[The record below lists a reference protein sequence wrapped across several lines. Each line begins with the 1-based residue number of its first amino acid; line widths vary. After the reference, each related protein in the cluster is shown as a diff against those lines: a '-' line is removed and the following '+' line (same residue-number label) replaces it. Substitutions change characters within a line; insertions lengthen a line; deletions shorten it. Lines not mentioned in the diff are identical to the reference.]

1 MTTPAPGTAPRPRA
15 MPPRPAPPPPLGVS
29 TFFLVGAVVGLV
41 VTEAVAVMN
50 GTIERTR
57 GPAYM
62 MGAFVGVLAAVGVF
76 WLIVFVIARIFGKAR
91 TADGQVQILFW
102 VTAVVL
108 VSQVAVLWT
117 KKSGA
122 LLRNA
127 FLTAVSDSERKGL
140 VVDASGI
147 SHPLFG
153 FLLPQPGPDFAR
165 DPVAQQQMDSL
176 MGGERGLVA
185 WVLRS
190 ASSGEVV
197 IVQVTKG
204 TRADESTFRAFARG
218 VQRTAGKGE
227 GTQVLMD
234 SVSWAAGTG
243 VYLYSAHAANGAY
256 VQIRC
261 LPHTIGRTGLIVCV
275 TTGSAD
281 PQGLDF
287 VRNGLAFAGP

>member
-1 MTTPAPGTAPRPRA
+1 MI
-15 MPPRPAPPPPLGVS
+15 
-29 TFFLVGAVVGLV
+29 
-41 VTEAVAVMN
+41 EAVAFVN
-50 GTIERTR
+50 GTIERTK

-62 MGAFVGVLAAVGVF
+62 MGAFVGVLAAVALF

-91 TADGQVQILFW
+91 TGAGKVQILFW
-102 VTAVVL
+102 VTAVAL
-108 VSQVAVLWT
+108 LGQIAVLGT

-127 FLTAVSDSERKGL
+127 ILTAVTDSERTGL

-147 SHPLFG
+147 SHQLFG
-153 FLLPQPGPDFAR
+153 FSLPHPGPDFAP
-165 DPVAQQQMDSL
+165 DSVAQQQMDSL
-176 MGGERGLVA
+176 MGGEHGLVA

-190 ASSGEVV
+190 ASSGEVL

-204 TRADESTFRAFARG
+204 TRADETTFRAFARG

-243 VYLYSAHAANGAY
+243 EYLYAAHAANGAY

-261 LPHTIGRTGLIVCV
+261 LPHTTGRTGLIVCV

>member
-1 MTTPAPGTAPRPRA
+1 MTTPASGPPRPRP
-15 MPPRPAPPPPLGVS
+15 MPPPPAPQGAS
-29 TFFLVGAVVGLV
+29 PFFVIGTVVGLV
-41 VTEAVAVMN
+41 MIEAVALVN
-50 GTIERTR
+50 GTIERTK

-62 MGAFVGVLAAVGVF
+62 MGALVGVLAAVAVF

-91 TADGQVQILFW
+91 TGAGKVQILFW
-102 VTAVVL
+102 VTAVAL
-108 VSQVAVLWT
+108 LGQIAVLGT

-127 FLTAVSDSERKGL
+127 ILTAVTDSERTGL

-153 FLLPQPGPDFAR
+153 FSLPHPGPDFAP
-165 DPVAQQQMDSL
+165 DSVAQQQMDSL
-176 MGGERGLVA
+176 MGGEHGLVA

-190 ASSGEVV
+190 ASSGEVL

-204 TRADESTFRAFARG
+204 TRADETTFRAFARG

-234 SVSWAAGTG
+234 SVSWAAGSG
-243 VYLYSAHAANGAY
+243 EYLYAAHAANGAY

-261 LPHTIGRTGLIVCV
+261 LPHTTGRTGLIVCV

>member
-1 MTTPAPGTAPRPRA
+1 MTTPTPAPPPRPRP
-15 MPPRPAPPPPLGVS
+15 MPPRPAPPAPQGAS
-29 TFFLVGAVVGLV
+29 TIFVIGSVLGLV
-41 VTEAVAVMN
+41 VTEAVAFMN

-57 GPAYM
+57 GPAYV
-62 MGAFVGVLAAVGVF
+62 MGAFVGVLVGVALL
-76 WLIVFVIARIFGKAR
+76 WLLVFIIASIFGKAR
-91 TADGQVQILFW
+91 TGAGKVQILFW
-102 VTAVVL
+102 VTAVGL
-108 VSQVAVLWT
+108 LGQLAVLGT

-127 FLTAVSDSERKGL
+127 ILTAVTDSERTGL

-153 FLLPQPGPDFAR
+153 FSLPHPGPDFAP
-165 DPVAQQQMDSL
+165 DPAAQHQMDSL
-176 MGGERGLVA
+176 MSGERGLVA

-204 TRADESTFRAFARG
+204 TRTDETTFRAFARG

-227 GTQVLMD
+227 GTQVLTD

-243 VYLYSAHAANGAY
+243 EYLYAAHAANGAY

-261 LPHTIGRTGLIVCV
+261 LPHTTGHTGVIVCI

-287 VRNGLAFAGP
+287 VRNGLAFTGS

>member
-1 MTTPAPGTAPRPRA
+1 MTTPAPAPPPRPRP
-15 MPPRPAPPPPLGVS
+15 MPPRPAPPAPQGGS
-29 TFFLVGAVVGLV
+29 QILVIGSVLGLV
-41 VTEAVAVMN
+41 VIEAVAFMN
-50 GTIERTR
+50 GTIERTK
-57 GPAYM
+57 GSAYM
-62 MGAFVGVLAAVGVF
+62 MGAFAGVLAAVGLF
-76 WLIVFVIARIFGKAR
+76 WLIVFIIASIFGKAR
-91 TADGQVQILFW
+91 TGAGKVQILFW
-102 VTAVVL
+102 VTAVAL
-108 VSQVAVLWT
+108 LGQLAVLWT
-117 KKSGA
+117 KKGGV

-127 FLTAVSDSERKGL
+127 VLTAVTDSERTGL
-140 VVDASGI
+140 IVDSSGI

-153 FLLPQPGPDFAR
+153 FSLPQPGPDFAP
-165 DPVAQQQMDSL
+165 DPAAQHQMDSL
-176 MGGERGLVA
+176 MSGERGLVA

-204 TRADESTFRAFARG
+204 TRADETTFRAFARG

-243 VYLYSAHAANGAY
+243 EYRYAAHAANGAY

-261 LPHTIGRTGLIVCV
+261 LPHTTGRAGLIVCI

>member
-1 MTTPAPGTAPRPRA
+1 MTTPAPGTAPRPRP
-15 MPPRPAPPPPLGVS
+15 MPPRPAPPPPQGVS
-29 TFFLVGAVVGLV
+29 TLFLVGAVLGLA
-41 VTEAVAVMN
+41 VTEAVAFMN
-50 GTIERTR
+50 GTIERTK
-57 GPAYM
+57 GPAYV
-62 MGAFVGVLAAVGVF
+62 MGAAVGVLAAVGIF

-91 TADGQVQILFW
+91 TAGGQVQILFW
-102 VTAVVL
+102 VSAVVL
-108 VSQVAVLWT
+108 VGQVAVLWT
-117 KKSGA
+117 KKGGA
-122 LLRNA
+122 LLRSA
-127 FLTAVSDSERKGL
+127 ILTAVTDSERTGL

-153 FLLPQPGPDFAR
+153 FSLPHPGPDFAP
-165 DPVAQQQMDSL
+165 DPAAQQQMDSL
-176 MGGERGLVA
+176 MSGERGLVA

-190 ASSGEVV
+190 TSSGEVV

-204 TRADESTFRAFARG
+204 TRADETTFRAFARG

-234 SVSWAAGTG
+234 SVSWTAGAG
-243 VYLYSAHAANGAY
+243 EYQYAAHAANGAY
-256 VQIRC
+256 VHIRC
-261 LPHTIGRTGLIVCV
+261 LPHTSGGTGLIVCI

>member
-1 MTTPAPGTAPRPRA
+1 MTTPASGLPRPRT
-15 MPPRPAPPPPLGVS
+15 MPPRPAPPAPQGASP
-29 TFFLVGAVVGLV
+29 FFVIGTVVGLV
-41 VTEAVAVMN
+41 MIEAVALVN
-50 GTIERTR
+50 GTIERTK

-62 MGAFVGVLAAVGVF
+62 MGALVGVLAAVAVF

-91 TADGQVQILFW
+91 TGAGKVQILFW
-102 VTAVVL
+102 VTAVAL
-108 VSQVAVLWT
+108 LGQIAVLGT

-127 FLTAVSDSERKGL
+127 ILTAVTDSERTGL

-153 FLLPQPGPDFAR
+153 FSLPHPGPNFAP
-165 DPVAQQQMDSL
+165 DSVAQQQMDSL
-176 MGGERGLVA
+176 MGGEHGLVA

-190 ASSGEVV
+190 ASSGEVL

-204 TRADESTFRAFARG
+204 TRADETTFRAFARG

-243 VYLYSAHAANGAY
+243 EYLYAAHAANGAY

-261 LPHTIGRTGLIVCV
+261 LPHTTGRTGLIVCV

>member
-1 MTTPAPGTAPRPRA
+1 MTTPAPTPPPRPRP
-15 MPPRPAPPPPLGVS
+15 MPPRPPPPAPQ
-29 TFFLVGAVVGLV
+29 GASQIFVIGTVLALV
-41 VTEAVAVMN
+41 VTEAVAFIN
-50 GTIERTR
+50 GTIERTK

-62 MGAFVGVLAAVGVF
+62 MGAFVGVLAGVALL

-91 TADGQVQILFW
+91 TGAGKVQIAFW

-108 VSQVAVLWT
+108 LSQLAVLGT
-117 KKSGA
+117 KKSGVF
-122 LLRNA
+122 LRNA
-127 FLTAVSDSERKGL
+127 ILTAVTDSERTGL

-153 FLLPQPGPDFAR
+153 FSLPHPGPDFAP
-165 DPVAQQQMDSL
+165 DPAAQQQMDSL

-190 ASSGEVV
+190 TSSGEVV

-204 TRADESTFRAFARG
+204 TRADETTFRAFARG

-227 GTQVLMD
+227 GTQVLTD

-243 VYLYSAHAANGAY
+243 EYLYAAHAANGAY

-261 LPHTIGRTGLIVCV
+261 LPHTTGSTGLIVCI

>member
-1 MTTPAPGTAPRPRA
+1 MTTPAPAPPPRPRP
-15 MPPRPAPPPPLGVS
+15 MPPRPAPPAPQGAS
-29 TFFLVGAVVGLV
+29 TIFVISTVLGLV
-41 VTEAVAVMN
+41 VTEAVAFMN
-50 GTIERTR
+50 GTIVRTK
-57 GPAYM
+57 GSAYM
-62 MGAFVGVLAAVGVF
+62 MGAFVGVLAAVAIF

-91 TADGQVQILFW
+91 TGAGQVQILFW
-102 VTAVVL
+102 VTAVAL
-108 VSQVAVLWT
+108 LGQLAVLGT

-127 FLTAVSDSERKGL
+127 ILTAVTDSERTGL

-147 SHPLFG
+147 NHPLFG
-153 FLLPQPGPDFAR
+153 FSLPSPGPDFAP
-165 DPVAQQQMDSL
+165 DSVAQHQMDSL
-176 MGGERGLVA
+176 MEGERALVA

-204 TRADESTFRAFARG
+204 TRADETTFRAFARG

-243 VYLYSAHAANGAY
+243 EYRYAAHAANGAY

-261 LPHTIGRTGLIVCV
+261 LPHTIGRAGLIVCI

-281 PQGLDF
+281 EQGLDF

>member
-1 MTTPAPGTAPRPRA
+1 
-15 MPPRPAPPPPLGVS
+15 MPPRPARPARQGASPIFVI
-29 TFFLVGAVVGLV
+29 GAVLGLV
-41 VTEAVAVMN
+41 VTEAVAFIN
-50 GTIERTR
+50 GTIERTK

-62 MGAFVGVLAAVGVF
+62 MEAFVGVLAAVALF

-91 TADGQVQILFW
+91 TGAGQVQILFW
-102 VTAVVL
+102 VTAVAL
-108 VSQVAVLWT
+108 LGQIAVLAT
-117 KKSGA
+117 KQSGA

-127 FLTAVSDSERKGL
+127 FLAAVTDSERTGL
-140 VVDASGI
+140 VIDASGI

-153 FLLPQPGPDFAR
+153 FSLPHPGADFAP

-176 MGGERGLVA
+176 MGGEQGLVA
-185 WVLRS
+185 WVLHS
-190 ASSGEVV
+190 PSSGEVV

-204 TRADESTFRAFARG
+204 TRADETTFRAFARG

-227 GTQVLMD
+227 GTQVLLD
-234 SVSWAAGTG
+234 SLSWAAGTG
-243 VYLYSAHAANGAY
+243 EYQYAAHSANGAY

-261 LPHTIGRTGLIVCV
+261 LPHTTGRTGLIICI

>member
-1 MTTPAPGTAPRPRA
+1 MTTPAPGPAPRPRP
-15 MPPRPAPPPPLGVS
+15 MPPRPAPPAPQ
-29 TFFLVGAVVGLV
+29 GASQIFVIGSVLGLV
-41 VTEAVAVMN
+41 VIEAVAFIN
-50 GTIERTR
+50 GTIERTK
-57 GPAYM
+57 GSAYM
-62 MGAFVGVLAAVGVF
+62 MGAFVGVLAAVGII

-91 TADGQVQILFW
+91 TGAGQVQILFW
-102 VTAVVL
+102 VTAVAL
-108 VSQVAVLWT
+108 LGQVAVLAT

-122 LLRNA
+122 FLRNA
-127 FLTAVSDSERKGL
+127 ILTAVTDSERSGL

-153 FLLPQPGPDFAR
+153 FSLPQPGPDFAP

-176 MGGERGLVA
+176 MRGERGLVA

-190 ASSGEVV
+190 TSSGEVV

-204 TRADESTFRAFARG
+204 TRADETTFRAFARG
-218 VQRTAGKGE
+218 VQRSAGKGE
-227 GTQVLMD
+227 GTQVLRD

-243 VYLYSAHAANGAY
+243 EYLYSAHAANGAY

-261 LPHTIGRTGLIVCV
+261 LPHTTAGTGLIVCI